1 MRPLESYRRVIG
13 LGNAWR
19 GDDAAGLACLAALR
33 GRVPAD
39 VALID
44 SDGDPAALLEQLSG
58 AALVYLIDACRSGD
72 LPGTVHRVDVAH
84 HPLCL
89 PNGATSSHGLGLA
102 TALELARTFGQV
114 PAQCQ
119 VFAIEAGDFT
129 LGAPLCGA
137 VRTAV
142 ERVAQEIQCQLSP
155 PRPAR
160 SGSEVSSPACGAQ
173 PGRTPWSR

>member
-1 MRPLESYRRVIG
+1 MTPSGTRRRVIG

-39 VALID
+39 VVLIA

-58 AALVYLIDACRSGD
+58 AVVVYLIDACRSGHV
-72 LPGTVHRVDVAH
+72 PGTVHRVDVAH

-102 TALELARTFGQV
+102 TALELARTFGSV

-119 VFAIEAGDFT
+119 VFAIEAGHCA
-129 LGAPLCGA
+129 LGAPLCA
-137 VRTAV
+137 SVRTAV
-142 ERVAQEIQCQLSP
+142 VRVAQDIQRRLSP
-155 PRPAR
+155 PQPACSSSEALPQACDAR
-160 SGSEVSSPACGAQ
+160 SD
-173 PGRTPWSR
+173 RTPWSR

>member
-1 MRPLESYRRVIG
+1 MRPSESHRRVIG

-58 AALVYLIDACRSGD
+58 AELVYLIDACCSGNV
-72 LPGTVHRVDVAH
+72 PGTVHRVDVAH
-84 HPLCL
+84 HRLCL

-119 VFAIEAGDFT
+119 VFAIEAGDCT
-129 LGAPLCGA
+129 LGAPLCAA

-142 ERVAQEIQCQLSP
+142 ARVAQDIRCRLSP
-155 PRPAR
+155 PRPGRSAPAVSPPAWGAR
-160 SGSEVSSPACGAQ
+160 PD
-173 PGRTPWSR
+173 RTPWSR

>member
-1 MRPLESYRRVIG
+1 MRPLESHRRVIG

-72 LPGTVHRVDVAH
+72 WPGTVHRVDVAH
-84 HPLCL
+84 HPLGL

-129 LGAPLCGA
+129 LGSPLGAA

-142 ERVAQEIQCQLSP
+142 ERVAQEIQCRLSP

-160 SGSEVSSPACGAQ
+160 SGSEVSAPACGAQ